1 MQINKYNNT
10 SFTARNYEIR
20 RADNIMRN
28 MLNQYPSR
36 STTKQRL
43 YPIVQNG
50 LVTVEN
56 FMYKTMNLMDKIRN
70 QRIYVKD
77 KNYLNRIISD
87 TAKYKLANCGEL
99 TLIAKGAFLAN
110 GYKDLTLV
118 NLNLKKKENGRIR
131 YKDLDHCF
139 LLLNSGKDA
148 NIYDID
154 TINKH
159 AIIVDPWMG
168 FVDYLHAGIKKY
180 ENVLINTPKA
190 SQTRN
195 QNIVFENADLP
206 ESMSDTCSKLS
217 KEHPEFIIL

>member
-1 MQINKYNNT
+1 
-10 SFTARNYEIR
+10 
-20 RADNIMRN
+20 
-28 MLNQYPSR
+28 
-36 STTKQRL
+36 
-43 YPIVQNG
+43 
-50 LVTVEN
+50 
-56 FMYKTMNLMDKIRN
+56 MNLMDKIRN

-206 ESMSDTCSKLS
+206 ESMSDTCKKLS
-217 KEHPEFIIL
+217 KEHPELII

>member
-43 YPIVQNG
+43 YPIVQKG

-87 TAKYKLANCGEL
+87 TL
-99 TLIAKGAFLAN
+99 
-110 GYKDLTLV
+110 
-118 NLNLKKKENGRIR
+118 GRNAYTYHRKQNQTYQIFTHS
-131 YKDLDHCF
+131 LF
-139 LLLNSGKDA
+139 
-148 NIYDID
+148 
-154 TINKH
+154 
-159 AIIVDPWMG
+159 P
-168 FVDYLHAGIKKY
+168 
-180 ENVLINTPKA
+180 VL
-190 SQTRN
+190 
-195 QNIVFENADLP
+195 
-206 ESMSDTCSKLS
+206 
-217 KEHPEFIIL
+217 

>member
-50 LVTVEN
+50 LVTAEN

-168 FVDYLHAGIKKY
+168 FVDYIQSALNRYSNKFIKSESKTQKY
-180 ENVLINTPKA
+180 KLTFSVAEI
-190 SQTRN
+190 
-195 QNIVFENADLP
+195 P
-206 ESMSDTCSKLS
+206 ESSVDTCEKL
-217 KEHPEFIIL
+217 KREHPEFIV